1 MQCAEPIASL
11 AVALGIGASTAILTL
26 ADAVLWRTLLIPS
39 PKNLVEVLWESK
51 DRPEGLYRG
60 SSGSQF
66 PDGAMRVADFFSTVS
81 YQQMRTALAG
91 KAEVAGHVS
100 SSLASTSFEGKVAV
114 ARVRG
119 VTGNFFKALQLL
131 PFEGRLLVDSDDN
144 AAAIPVVVVT
154 HRFWAGRLGGNST
167 AVGQAIRINNIAYS
181 IAGILPQGFLGIVPG
196 EGTDIY
202 APLLQSPQLLSEDS
216 WFREA
221 SVTGESW
228 WLQLIARRDPGVT
241 ETELRNLLDMPFAS
255 SWMARPKSPAATP
268 HIRISDASHGLGSI
282 RGTFGDPVRIL
293 LALVSMVLIVACAN
307 IANLL
312 LARAVAREKEVALR
326 VSLGCRTG
334 WLMRQFFTESLM
346 LAAIGGLLVLGLPQ
360 FYVN

>member
-1 MQCAEPIASL
+1 M
-11 AVALGIGASTAILTL
+11 
-26 ADAVLWRTLLIPS
+26 
-39 PKNLVEVLWESK
+39 
-51 DRPEGLYRG
+51 
-60 SSGSQF
+60 
-66 PDGAMRVADFFSTVS
+66 
-81 YQQMRTALAG
+81 
-91 KAEVAGHVS
+91 
-100 SSLASTSFEGKVAV
+100 
-114 ARVRG
+114 
-119 VTGNFFKALQLL
+119 
-131 PFEGRLLVDSDDN
+131 DSDDN

-228 WLQLIARRDPGVT
+228 WLQLIARREPYVT

-255 SWMARPKSPAATP
+255 SWMARPKSPAGTP

-334 WLMRQFFTESLM
+334 RLMRQFFTESLM